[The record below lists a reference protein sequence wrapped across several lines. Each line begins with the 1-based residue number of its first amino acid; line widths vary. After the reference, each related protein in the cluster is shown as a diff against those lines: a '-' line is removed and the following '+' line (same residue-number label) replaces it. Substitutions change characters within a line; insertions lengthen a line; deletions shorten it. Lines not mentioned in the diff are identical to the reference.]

1 MKIKS
6 FIVLCVCAASLCNVN
21 TTYASE
27 DKSLDAV
34 ADVAIVRPGCLIAT
48 VAGSA
53 VFVAVLPI
61 AVISRSVKK
70 TANTLVIHP
79 AKATF
84 TRPIGDFSDLE

>member
-6 FIVLCVCAASLCNVN
+6 LIVLCVFAASLCNVSPS
-21 TTYASE
+21 YASE

-34 ADVAIVRPGCLIAT
+34 ADIAIVRPGCFIAT

-53 VFVAVLPI
+53 IFVAALPFAI
-61 AVISRSVKK
+61 ISRSVKK
-70 TANTLVIHP
+70 TADTLVIHP